1 MTQPNGPQFQRP
13 RLKPTPADQISDDFK
28 AVGEAIKGVV
38 HDKFNDQPKQRPR
51 LKTNESVH
59 GEWKGK

>member
-1 MTQPNGPQFQRP
+1 MTQLNGPQFQRP

-38 HDKFNDQPKQRPR
+38 HDKFNNQPKQRPV
-51 LKTNESVH
+51 LKTKTE
-59 GEWKGK
+59 K